1 MIYLSDNDLERE
13 IKAYEALLKLQV
25 DSKVFEPV
33 IRQSENIL
41 TFLQELRQW
50 RKLGKKMEEAFKEK
64 VDETTAEVKET

>member
-50 RKLGKKMEEAFKEK
+50 RRLGKKMEESFKEK
-64 VDETTAEVKET
+64 VDETTTEVKET